1 MKKKLLMLCALL
13 LVSVNGF
20 SDTGNKLVDTSEAVS
35 AALTMFETDHGEMTN
50 LFKGLKASP
59 EQNGVVVKVYLT
71 DGSNMSYS
79 CHRHTEMDPFECH
92 HSK

>member
-1 MKKKLLMLCALL
+1 MDKHIGLRPELQQQKEL
-13 LVSVNGF
+13 SNGF

-79 CHRHTEMDPFECH
+79 CHRHTE
-92 HSK
+92 KR